1 MDVLRIPQL
10 VNKLRFLVKKF
21 WKKFQK
27 RLTFNFFVKNLDY
40 VSKQTC
46 QNCGFVSCH
55 FAQKD
60 SAHVN

>member
-10 VNKLRFLVKKF
+10 VNKFRFFVKKF
-21 WKKFQK
+21 WK
-27 RLTFNFFVKNLDY
+27 RLTFNFLVKNLDY
-40 VSKQTC
+40 FSKQTC
-46 QNCGFVSCH
+46 QNCGFVYCP